1 MKKFVNPE
9 LDVLKFAVEDIITTS
24 GNEVGEGGDEYET
37 PLG

>member
-24 GNEVGEGGDEYET
+24 GDEVVEGGKWET